1 LEKSWKNLG
10 KLLVKEKAEKQRIK
24 YRFGEFEIN
33 TDEGFLLREGEIIPL
48 SPKIFD
54 TLLLLVQNNNRM
66 LSKDEIME
74 TVWAD
79 SFVEETNLTSNISR
93 LRKILH
99 AGGEQFIETFPKRG
113 YRFVGKVEEVG
124 TEVVLTRRVTARVRQ
139 IVEEIEDSEEINDE
153 FTPLLSTVPN
163 NLAARQT
170 RLVGR
175 EKEIAEI
182 ENLLH
187 KTNVRLLTLTGIGG
201 TGKTRVAQEIARRM
215 LADFTDGVFFVAL
228 ADIKNPEFVASTVA
242 QIFGVKETSE
252 KSLIE
257 NLKTYFREKQIL
269 LVVDNFEQVISAANV
284 LAELISAALH
294 LKILVTSRAL
304 LRLPTEREFVVPPL
318 DLPETGA
325 QISLADLSQNESIKL
340 FVERAQNIK
349 PAFALTVENAAS
361 VAEICRWLEGLPLAI
376 ELAAARI
383 KILSPAQILARLEN
397 RLKLL
402 TGGARDLPA
411 RQQTMRGAID
421 WSHDLLDED
430 EKILFRRLSIFE
442 GGFNVETAEAIVS
455 NLPSSDKNEIDVLNI
470 ITSLIEHSLLIQKET
485 ANDESRLRMLEV
497 VREFAL
503 EKLETSVEGE
513 PVKKNHAAFFLA
525 LAQQAEP
532 ELFDKQSE
540 KWLNRLEEE
549 HENLRAALSWSSV
562 NDAETAV
569 NLAGTLKNFWIL
581 RNHLTEGRKWLEGI
595 LEQSDAAPIAARL
608 KLING
613 LGHTAGY
620 QGDLEMAQK
629 AHEKGLAVGVETNDL
644 RQIAL
649 SVRGL
654 GFVAKWKGDIASA
667 RKFYKEG
674 LKNSRE
680 LDDKNGIAVSL
691 TALGDLARMAGDCA
705 AARPFFEEALE
716 ICKQTGNRQGVA
728 GSLNNLG
735 ASAFGEADYAA
746 ARSYYAEAVTMLLR
760 LGEKISLSY
769 ALDGFAALAARRGDF
784 TRAAQIAGAAEI
796 LRESLGFETE
806 PAERAFR
813 EAYLAEL
820 RAELV
825 EADFL
830 QAYEKGRKLNLEA
843 AIAVALET
851 ALHKNQGKEE

>member
-1 LEKSWKNLG
+1 LEKSWKSLG
-10 KLLVKEKAEKQRIK
+10 NLLVKEKAGKQRIK
-24 YRFGEFEIN
+24 YRFGQFEIN

-74 TVWAD
+74 TIWAD

-113 YRFVGKVEEVG
+113 YRFCGEVEEVG

-139 IVEEIEDSEEINDE
+139 IVEEIEDSGEINDE
-153 FTPLLSTVPN
+153 FTPLLATVPN
-163 NLAARQT
+163 NLAAHQT

-175 EKEIAEI
+175 EKEINEL
-182 ENLLH
+182 ENLLD

-201 TGKTRVAQEIARRM
+201 TGKTRIAQEIARRM
-215 LADFTDGVFFVAL
+215 LADFADGVFFVAL

-257 NLKTYFREKQIL
+257 NLKTYFREKQTF

-284 LAELISAALH
+284 LGELISAAPH

-304 LRLPTEREFVVPPL
+304 LRLPLEREFVVPPL
-318 DLPETGA
+318 GLPETGA
-325 QISLADLSQNESIKL
+325 QISVADLSNNESVKL
-340 FVERAQNIK
+340 FLERAQNIK
-349 PAFALTVENAAS
+349 PNFALTEENAAS

-402 TGGARDLPA
+402 TGGAKDSPA

-421 WSHDLLDED
+421 WSHDLLEEN
-430 EKILFRRLSIFE
+430 EKILFRRLAVFE
-442 GGFNVETAEAIVS
+442 GGFNVATAEAIVS
-455 NLPSSDKNEIDVLNI
+455 NLAASEENEIDVLNI

-503 EKLETSVEGE
+503 EKLDASGE
-513 PVKKNHAAFFLA
+513 SFELRKNHAAFFLA
-525 LAQQAEP
+525 LAQEAEP
-532 ELFDKQSE
+532 EMFGKHGEQ
-540 KWLNRLEEE
+540 WLKRLEEE
-549 HENLRAALSWSSV
+549 HENLRAALSWSSI
-562 NDAETAV
+562 NDAETAA
-569 NLAGTLKNFWIL
+569 NLAGALRNFWIL
-581 RNHLTEGRKWLEGI
+581 RNHITEGRKWLETI
-595 LEQSDAAPIAARL
+595 LERSDDAPTDVRL

-620 QGDLEMAQK
+620 QGDLEMSQK
-629 AHEKGLAVGVETNDL
+629 AHEKGLAVGKETNDL

-654 GFVAKWKGDIASA
+654 GFVAKWKGDIAAA
-667 RKFYKEG
+667 RKFYEEG

-680 LDDKNGIAVSL
+680 LGDKNGVAVSL
-691 TALGDLARMAGDCA
+691 TALGDLARMSGDYA

-735 ASAFGEADYAA
+735 ASAFGEEDYAA
-746 ARSYYAEAVTMLLR
+746 AHSYFAEAVTTLLR

-769 ALDGFAALAARRGDF
+769 ALDGFAALTVKSGDAG
-784 TRAAQIAGAAEI
+784 RAAQIAGAAEI

-813 EAYLAEL
+813 EAYLSEL
-820 RAELV
+820 RAALD
-825 EADFL
+825 EADF
-830 QAYEKGRKLNLEA
+830 QAAYEKGRKLNLEA
-843 AIAVALET
+843 AIAAALE
-851 ALHKNQGKEE
+851 AAG